1 MAERIQF
8 CQIIKFLPALVALF
22 ALSVEAAEKI
32 KMEAVAGT
40 NVIQVYGHIVLPPGK
55 KLNKQAPS
63 KITVFE
69 KVGTSWEQVTE
80 IKLADYFT
88 TNEKLDVSREI
99 KLKSTSSRLKV
110 TASLY
115 HCDRVTSQYCVIDDF
130 EGEVSRNPA
139 KSSNVLQIDLAG
151 SSK

>member
-1 MAERIQF
+1 MAERIQLR
-8 CQIIKFLPALVALF
+8 QIIKVLPVLF
-22 ALSVEAAEKI
+22 GLLSSSANAAEKV
-32 KMEAVAGT
+32 KLQAVAGT

-69 KVGTSWEQVTE
+69 KVGTGWEQVTE
-80 IKLADYFT
+80 IKLTDYFT

-99 KLKSTSSRLKV
+99 KLKSASSRLKV

-115 HCDRVTSQYCVIDDF
+115 HCDRVTNQYCAIDDF
-130 EGEVSRNPA
+130 EGEVGRNPA